1 MSESN
6 CESCQSDSCSAKN
19 KNANESMED
28 FLERQALGQV
38 MCKITNKLLVLS
50 GKGGVGKSTVSVNLA
65 TSLAMEGYKV
75 GLLDAD
81 IHGPS
86 IPTMMGLQNA
96 HPAQVNGKI
105 TPVESGGVKVISVAF
120 FIESEESPLIW
131 RGPMKMGV
139 IKQFLKD
146 VEWGDLDYLIIDLPP
161 GTGDEPLSVCQ
172 LIEDATGAIVVTTP
186 QEVAAADV
194 KKSINFCHQ
203 LNLPIIGMVENMS
216 GFVCPECKTK
226 TDIFNSGGGAKLAE
240 YFGVEL
246 LGELP
251 IEPAIMAAC
260 DAGKPFVQSFGA
272 TETAKELKNISEKIA
287 AKCMDR

>member
-1 MSESN
+1 MSKTD
-6 CESCQSDSCSAKN
+6 CESCQSSSCSAKN
-19 KNANESMED
+19 KNDNESMDD

-38 MCKITNKLLVLS
+38 MCKITNKILVLS

-65 TSLAMEGYKV
+65 ATLAMEGHKV
-75 GLLDAD
+75 GLIDAD
-81 IHGPS
+81 VHGPS

-96 HPAQVNGKI
+96 RPNQVNGKI
-105 TPVESGGVKVISVAF
+105 IPVESGGVKVVSVGF

-131 RGPMKMGV
+131 RGPMKMGI

-146 VEWGDLDYLIIDLPP
+146 VEWGELDYLIIDLPP

-172 LIEDATGAIVVTTP
+172 LIEDPTGAVVVTTP

-194 KKSINFCHQ
+194 KKSINFCHH
-203 LNLPIIGMVENMS
+203 LKLPILGLVENMS
-216 GFVCPECKTK
+216 GFICPECKTK
-226 TDIFNSGGGAKLAE
+226 TAIFNSGGGAKMAE

-251 IEPAIMAAC
+251 IEPMIMAAC
-260 DAGKPFVQSFGA
+260 DAGKPFVYSYGE
-272 TETAKELKNISEKIA
+272 TETAQELKSICGKVA
-287 AKCMDR
+287 AKCKE

>member
-1 MSESN
+1 MSKTD
-6 CESCQSDSCSAKN
+6 CESCQSSSCSSKN
-19 KNANESMED
+19 KNDNESMDE
-28 FLERQALGQV
+28 FIERQALGQV
-38 MCKITNKLLVLS
+38 MCKITNKILVLS

-81 IHGPS
+81 VHGPS
-86 IPTMMGLQNA
+86 IPTMMGLQNVR
-96 HPAQVNGKI
+96 PAQVNGKI
-105 TPVESGGVKVISVAF
+105 TPVESGGVKVVSVGF

-146 VEWGDLDYLIIDLPP
+146 VAWGELDYLIIDLPP

-172 LIEDATGAIVVTTP
+172 LIEDATGAVVVTTP

-203 LNLPIIGMVENMS
+203 LNLPILGLVENMS

-251 IEPAIMAAC
+251 IEPAVMAAC
-260 DAGKPFVQSFGA
+260 DAGKPFVQSYGA
-272 TETAKELKNISEKIA
+272 TETAKELKNISEKIV
-287 AKCMDR
+287 AKCKE